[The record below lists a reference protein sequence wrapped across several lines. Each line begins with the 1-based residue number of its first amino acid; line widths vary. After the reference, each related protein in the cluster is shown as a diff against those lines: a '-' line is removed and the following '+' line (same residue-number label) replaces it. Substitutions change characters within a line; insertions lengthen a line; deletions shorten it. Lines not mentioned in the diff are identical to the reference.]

1 MVSPGSSNNAN
12 VSQVT
17 DDVESPVASSTIQP
31 RSDAAQVRP
40 QSPPIATKR
49 PASLRRRDASNIAS
63 SLVDDNARIDTRTS
77 RRGSGSDPGRGARGT
92 GPAQQRRRPPDPQ
105 RREQDGHRHDDV
117 DPGRCAE
124 RVGGQVDQEY

>member
-1 MVSPGSSNNAN
+1 MVSPGSSNNAK

-17 DDVESPVASSTIQP
+17 DDVESPAASSTIQP
-31 RSDAAQVRP
+31 RSEAAQVRP

-49 PASLRRRDASNIAS
+49 TASAHCRDASNIAS
-63 SLVDDNARIDTRTS
+63 SLVVDDVRIDTRTP

-92 GPAQQRRRPPDPQ
+92 GPAEQWRRPPDPQ
-105 RREQDGHRHDDV
+105 RGEQDGDRHHDV

-124 RVGGQVDQEY
+124 RVRGQVD